1 MSVINQADLYI
12 GTRRDEAAEAAVG
25 TEVAVAAVGHSA
37 GGALRFIARA
47 LNYLLLLIVTLGA
60 LVMVVVPMVTG
71 SQTFTVLTSSMAPK
85 YAPGSFLVVKPTPFE
100 ELRVGDIITYQIE
113 SGKPAVISHRI
124 TSIGATQ
131 SGARVLTTK
140 GDNNSLADST
150 PVQEVQVKGKL
161 FYAVPYVGVIA
172 NAVGQDREVLLPVL
186 AVGFIGFGA
195 LSIIRG
201 ALEKKRSGH
210 NARHSL

>member
-1 MSVINQADLYI
+1 MSVINQAAI
-12 GTRRDEAAEAAVG
+12 SVGMPHDEAA
-25 TEVAVAAVGHSA
+25 VAQGA
-37 GGALRFIARA
+37 GRTRRFIGRA
-47 LNYLLLLIVTLGA
+47 LTYVLLLIMALGA
-60 LVMVVVPMVTG
+60 LVMIVVPMVTG
-71 SQTFTVLTSSMAPK
+71 SQTYTVLTSSMAPK
-85 YAPGSFLVVKPTPFE
+85 YAPGTFMVVKPIAFA

-113 SGKPAVISHRI
+113 SGKPGAISHRI
-124 TSIGATQ
+124 ISIVASQ

-161 FYAVPYVGVIA
+161 FYAVPYVGLIA
-172 NAVGQDREVLLPVL
+172 NAVGQDRDVILPVI

-195 LSIIRG
+195 VSILRG
-201 ALEKKRSGH
+201 ALDKKRSGR

>member
-1 MSVINQADLYI
+1 MSVINPAALSF
-12 GTRRDEAAEAAVG
+12 GTSHDEAA
-25 TEVAVAAVGHSA
+25 VAQNT
-37 GGALRFIARA
+37 GGILRFIGQSVT
-47 LNYLLLLIVTLGA
+47 YMLLLLVALVA
-60 LVMVVVPMVTG
+60 LVMVVVPIVTG
-71 SQTFTVLTSSMAPK
+71 AQTYTVLTSSMAPK
-85 YAPGSFLVVKPTPFE
+85 YAPGTFMVVKPIAFA

-113 SGKPAVISHRI
+113 SGKPGVISHRI
-124 TSIGATQ
+124 ISIGATQ

-172 NAVGQDREVLLPVL
+172 NAVGQDRDVILPVI

-195 LSIIRG
+195 VSILRG
-201 ALEKKRSGH
+201 ALDKKRSGR